1 MKHDILT
8 QVCIPVIATMKQLE
22 RFLKSEIK
30 VCVLQD
36 VHVSLLGSMIEHL
49 HARGRIGLV
58 HIDLIPGVAN
68 DEAGSEFVLQK
79 LRADGLISVKTR
91 SIACAKRNQKLAI
104 QRLFL
109 IDSKS
114 LERGLET
121 LSKSQPDF
129 VEILPGVAFGVL
141 SQIKT
146 RTTIPLIAGGLLKTS
161 DDVRAAQAAGCS
173 ACTLSDWEL
182 CLKHAHLMPSDLSVN
197 P

>member
-1 MKHDILT
+1 MKDHILT
-8 QVCIPVIATMKQLE
+8 QACIPVIATMKQLE
-22 RFLKSEIK
+22 RFLVSDLK

-36 VHVSLLGSMIEHL
+36 VHVSLLGSMLEHL
-49 HARGRIGLV
+49 HAHARMGLV
-58 HIDLIPGVAN
+58 HIDLIAGLSN

-91 SIACAKRNQKLAI
+91 SIACAKRNHKLAI

-121 LSKSQPDF
+121 LNKAQPDF
-129 VEILPGVAFGVL
+129 VEILPGVAFGAL
-141 SQIKT
+141 AHIKT
-146 RTTIPLIAGGLLKTS
+146 RTNIPIIAGGLLKTS
-161 DDVRAAQAAGCS
+161 DDLKAAQDAGCS
-173 ACTLSDWEL
+173 AFTLSDWDL
-182 CLKHAHLMPSDLSVN
+182 CLKHAHSPLTDLSEA